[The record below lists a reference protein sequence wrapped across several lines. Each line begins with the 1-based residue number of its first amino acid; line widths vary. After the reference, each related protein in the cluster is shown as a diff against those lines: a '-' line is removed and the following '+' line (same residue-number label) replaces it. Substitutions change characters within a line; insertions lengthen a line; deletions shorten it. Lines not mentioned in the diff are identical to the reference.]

1 MQLLWEVLPN
11 ETKYAIAREY
21 GISVADIDAANP
33 VASEPLKIGQ
43 QLIIPSKIESKVNS
57 LAVIAQ
63 TNQEVKGN
71 KPNTTEKQ
79 LPLLSQQLFRMR

>member
-33 VASEPLKIGQ
+33 VVASEPLK
-43 QLIIPSKIESKVNS
+43 LDSS
-57 LAVIAQ
+57 
-63 TNQEVKGN
+63 
-71 KPNTTEKQ
+71 
-79 LPLLSQQLFRMR
+79 

>member
-1 MQLLWEVLPN
+1 VREVLPN

-33 VASEPLKIGQ
+33 VVASEPLKIGQ

-63 TNQEVKGN
+63 TNNQEVKGN

>member
-1 MQLLWEVLPN
+1 MLLQEN
-11 ETKYAIAREY
+11 

-33 VASEPLKIGQ
+33 VVASEPLKIGQ

-63 TNQEVKGN
+63 TNNQVRGIN
-71 KPNTTEKQ
+71 RT
-79 LPLLSQQLFRMR
+79 LLKNSSLC

>member
-1 MQLLWEVLPN
+1 VREVLPN

-33 VASEPLKIGQ
+33 VVASEPLKIGQ

-63 TNQEVKGN
+63 TNNQVKGN